1 MLFVATGYS
10 STDSLLLNTD
20 EDEVADESSLP
31 GKQSSPVEQREK
43 QPKEGLKPRERK
55 RQQQFDFEK
64 IIDTFSKQQQDTC
77 EKFMEW
83 EENRTRREAEEESR
97 RRQEFQRHEMK
108 LFSLIAN
115 SLNPSNYNDSTSSYH
130 SPQFSPSDPNPSW
143 PACQFPSHQD
153 K

>member
-31 GKQSSPVEQREK
+31 GKQSSPVEQEEK
-43 QPKEGLKPRERK
+43 QPKKGLKPRER
-55 RQQQFDFEK
+55 RRRQQFDFEK
-64 IIDTFSKQQQDTC
+64 IIDTFSKQQQDTW

-97 RRQEFQRHEMK
+97 RCQEFQRHEMQ

-115 SLNPSNYNDSTSSYH
+115 SLDLSNCHHNDRTSSYH
-130 SPQFSPSDPNPSW
+130 SPQFSPSRP
-143 PACQFPSHQD
+143 QL
-153 K
+153 